1 MIQASAIS
9 TYPGELNYKQ
19 INSQRYAHRDSKEV
33 IAKTPVFST
42 FFGSETAG
50 MHTAVIHKRLKAAE
64 PTIVNGPMG
73 LAGSPRVPI
82 VSNTLS
88 KISGADDPRAIK
100 VRFATV
106 SFHLGTSTNYV
117 F

>member
-1 MIQASAIS
+1 M
-9 TYPGELNYKQ
+9 
-19 INSQRYAHRDSKEV
+19 EV
-33 IAKTPVFST
+33 MAKTPVFNT

-73 LAGSPRVPI
+73 FAGSPRVPI
-82 VSNTLS
+82 VSSTLS